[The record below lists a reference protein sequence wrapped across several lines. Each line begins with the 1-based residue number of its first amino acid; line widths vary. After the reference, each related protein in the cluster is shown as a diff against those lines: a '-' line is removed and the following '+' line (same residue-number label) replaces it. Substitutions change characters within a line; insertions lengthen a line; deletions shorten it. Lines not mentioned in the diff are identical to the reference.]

1 MISGL
6 VDLIDEWYL
15 PAGVGGERASD
26 PALMATERLSQS
38 MIYRDFESAWHDV
51 RAVVGA
57 GDQVVVFGSFF
68 TVSEALSRLDVRT
81 AGLPK

>member
-15 PAGVGGERASD
+15 PDGVGGDRASD
-26 PALMATERLSQS
+26 PASIATERLSQS
-38 MIYRDFESAWHDV
+38 SIHPDFDGAWNNV
-51 RAVVGA
+51 QASIAA